1 MSIDLIVHA
10 GTKFA
15 LHQWLDARGL
25 GSNVQDTDPASP
37 TFGEYTYTHEAEGSF
52 YYWNHPSGVITKS
65 IDNTDPENPI
75 TASYA
80 GFYARLSFPDA
91 IPSNLKTW
99 VETSTAVSVLDGIAG
114 VGGEGITVLE
124 PEELYSALE
133 AAGVPIWGGLL
144 GLSNQWSEPTLW
156 AFSNVMM
163 GDQKDF
169 GGTTYESTIDFNV
182 WTPTQYPQG
191 WTEVGPS
198 EPQIE
203 PWVQPVGASDAYTLG
218 AVVTHN
224 GQTWENTGS
233 DANVWE
239 PGVFGW
245 VVVT

>member
-37 TFGEYTYTHEAEGSF
+37 TFGEYTYTHEADGSF
-52 YYWNHPSGVITKS
+52 YYWNHPSGVVAKDSAPTV
-65 IDNTDPENPI
+65 
-75 TASYA
+75 YA

-91 IPSNLKTW
+91 IPTDLKSW

-114 VGGEGITVLE
+114 VGGEGITILE
-124 PEELYSALE
+124 PEELYSVLE
-133 AAGVPIWGGLL
+133 TAGVPIWDGLL
-144 GLSNQWSEPTLW
+144 GVSNQWSNPDLW
-156 AFSNVMM
+156 AFSNVMT
-163 GDQKDF
+163 GDQRDF
-169 GGTTYESTIDFNV
+169 GGTTCESTIDFNV

-191 WTEVGPS
+191 WTEVGQS
-198 EPQIE
+198 EPQIN
-203 PWVQPVGASDAYTLG
+203 PWVQPTGAGDAYTLG

-245 VVVT
+245 VAVT